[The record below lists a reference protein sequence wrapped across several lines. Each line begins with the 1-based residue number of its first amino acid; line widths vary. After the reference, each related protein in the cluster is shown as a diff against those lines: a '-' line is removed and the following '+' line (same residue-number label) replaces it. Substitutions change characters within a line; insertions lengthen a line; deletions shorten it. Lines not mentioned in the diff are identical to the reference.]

1 MYKKNFNEWAKAK
14 PEIDAV
20 SVLPSVHER
29 EIWWCSIGVNIGFEE
44 DGKNETFE
52 RPVLVLKKYSKE
64 LCFVTPLTSKK
75 HEGEYYFEIS
85 ENSFAILSQAKPLST
100 RRMLRYINKIGDKK
114 FINLLDKFCLSL
126 FNKGEIPPKRDFS
139 GA

>member
-1 MYKKNFNEWAKAK
+1 MYKKNFNEWAKVK
-14 PEIDAV
+14 PDID
-20 SVLPSVHER
+20 SISLLPNAHER

-64 LCFVTPLTSKK
+64 LCFVVPLTSKR
-75 HEGEYYFEIS
+75 HEGDYYFEIS

-114 FINLLDKFCLSL
+114 FMDILDKFFLSL
-126 FNKGEIPPKRDFS
+126 TNKGEIPPKRDFS